1 MRGQQRLAIK
11 CRLGIPNPP
20 RPEQRVAICADFNVT
35 TYSQA
40 STMNTLTISAP
51 ITRAIKPQILRQA
64 SRLGFASKA
73 APAELFRKKVDG
85 KNVIITGSARG
96 IGKSIALRLA
106 TDGYNVCINDIPA
119 LEKTCDEVVKEIESM
134 GGKACTAV
142 GDVTK
147 KSDVKDVIQKSVKEL
162 GPLHTM

>member
-1 MRGQQRLAIK
+1 
-11 CRLGIPNPP
+11 
-20 RPEQRVAICADFNVT
+20 
-35 TYSQA
+35 
-40 STMNTLTISAP
+40 MNTITKTAP
-51 ITRAIKPQILRQA
+51 IARAVNPRLLRHA
-64 SRLGFASKA
+64 PRLGFASKA
-73 APAELFRKKVDG
+73 APAELLRKKVDG

-119 LEKTCDEVVKEIESM
+119 LEKSCDEVVKEIESM

-147 KSDVKDVIQKSVKEL
+147 RGDVKDVIQKSVKEL

>member
-1 MRGQQRLAIK
+1 MRGEQCLSIK
-11 CRLGIPNPP
+11 CVLGNPSP
-20 RPEQRVAICADFNVT
+20 QPQHRAAICADRNAAT
-35 TYSQA
+35 HKPII
-40 STMNTLTISAP
+40 MNTLTKSAP
-51 ITRAIKPQILRQA
+51 IARAIKPQVLRQA
-64 SRLGFASKA
+64 SRFGFASKA
-73 APAELFRKKVDG
+73 APAELLRKKVDG

-96 IGKSIALRLA
+96 IGRSIALRLA

>member
-1 MRGQQRLAIK
+1 
-11 CRLGIPNPP
+11 
-20 RPEQRVAICADFNVT
+20 
-35 TYSQA
+35 
-40 STMNTLTISAP
+40 MNTLTKSAP
-51 ITRAIKPQILRQA
+51 IVRAFRPQFLSQA

-73 APAELFRKKVDG
+73 APAELLRKKVEG
-85 KNVIITGSARG
+85 KNAIVTGSARG

-119 LEKTCDEVVKEIESM
+119 LEKTCDEVVKEINSM

-147 KSDVKDVIQKSVKEL
+147 RSDVKDVIQKSVKEL
-162 GPLHTM
+162 GPLHVM

>member
-1 MRGQQRLAIK
+1 MRGEQCLAIK
-11 CRLGIPNPP
+11 CVHGNPSP
-20 RPEQRVAICADFNVT
+20 RPQHRAAICTNGNAAT
-35 TYSQA
+35 HKPII
-40 STMNTLTISAP
+40 MNALAKSAP
-51 ITRAIKPQILRQA
+51 IARAIKPQVLRQA

-73 APAELFRKKVDG
+73 APAELLRKKVDG

>member
-1 MRGQQRLAIK
+1 
-11 CRLGIPNPP
+11 
-20 RPEQRVAICADFNVT
+20 
-35 TYSQA
+35 
-40 STMNTLTISAP
+40 MNTITKSVP
-51 ITRAIKPQILRQA
+51 IARVVKPQIVRQT
-64 SRLGFASKA
+64 SCLGFASKA
-73 APAELFRKKVDG
+73 APAELLRKKVDG

-119 LEKTCDEVVKEIESM
+119 LEKGCDEVVKEIESM

-147 KSDVKDVIQKSVKEL
+147 RGDVKDVIQKSVKEL

>member
-1 MRGQQRLAIK
+1 
-11 CRLGIPNPP
+11 
-20 RPEQRVAICADFNVT
+20 
-35 TYSQA
+35 
-40 STMNTLTISAP
+40 MNTLTKSAP
-51 ITRAIKPQILRQA
+51 IVRAIKPQLLKQT

-73 APAELFRKKVDG
+73 APAELLRKKVDG

-119 LEKTCDEVVKEIESM
+119 LEKACDEVVKEIESM

-147 KSDVKDVIQKSVKEL
+147 KSDIKDVIQKSVKEL

>member
-1 MRGQQRLAIK
+1 
-11 CRLGIPNPP
+11 
-20 RPEQRVAICADFNVT
+20 
-35 TYSQA
+35 
-40 STMNTLTISAP
+40 MNTLTKSAP
-51 ITRAIKPQILRQA
+51 IARAFRPRLLSQA

-73 APAELFRKKVDG
+73 APAELLRKKVEG
-85 KNVIITGSARG
+85 KNAIVTGSARG

-119 LEKTCDEVVKEIESM
+119 LEKTCDEVVKEINSM

-147 KSDVKDVIQKSVKEL
+147 RSDVKDVIQKTVKEL
-162 GPLHTM
+162 GPLHAM

>member
-1 MRGQQRLAIK
+1 
-11 CRLGIPNPP
+11 
-20 RPEQRVAICADFNVT
+20 
-35 TYSQA
+35 
-40 STMNTLTISAP
+40 MNTLTKSAP
-51 ITRAIKPQILRQA
+51 VVRAFRPQLLSQV

-73 APAELFRKKVDG
+73 APAELLRKKVED
-85 KNVIITGSARG
+85 KNAIVTGSARG

-119 LEKTCDEVVKEIESM
+119 LEKTCDEVVKEINSM

-147 KSDVKDVIQKSVKEL
+147 RSDVKDVIQKTVKEL
-162 GPLHTM
+162 GPLHAM

>member
-1 MRGQQRLAIK
+1 
-11 CRLGIPNPP
+11 
-20 RPEQRVAICADFNVT
+20 
-35 TYSQA
+35 
-40 STMNTLTISAP
+40 MNTITKSAP
-51 ITRAIKPQILRQA
+51 IARVVNPRLLRHTPH
-64 SRLGFASKA
+64 LGFASKA
-73 APAELFRKKVDG
+73 APAELLRKKVDG

-119 LEKTCDEVVKEIESM
+119 LEKGCDEVVKEIESM

-147 KSDVKDVIQKSVKEL
+147 RGDVKDVIQKSVKEL

>member
-1 MRGQQRLAIK
+1 
-11 CRLGIPNPP
+11 
-20 RPEQRVAICADFNVT
+20 
-35 TYSQA
+35 
-40 STMNTLTISAP
+40 MNTLTKSAP
-51 ITRAIKPQILRQA
+51 IARAFKPQILRQA

-73 APAELFRKKVDG
+73 APAELLRKKVDG

-106 TDGYNVCINDIPA
+106 SDGYNVCINDIPA
-119 LEKTCDEVVKEIESM
+119 LESTCDEVVKEITSM
-134 GGKACTAV
+134 GRKACTAV

-147 KSDVKDVIQKSVKEL
+147 RGDVKDVIQKSVKEL

>member
-1 MRGQQRLAIK
+1 
-11 CRLGIPNPP
+11 
-20 RPEQRVAICADFNVT
+20 
-35 TYSQA
+35 
-40 STMNTLTISAP
+40 MNALTKSAP
-51 ITRAIKPQILRQA
+51 IARAIKPQALRQT

-73 APAELFRKKVDG
+73 APAELLRKKADG
-85 KNVIITGSARG
+85 KNVVITGSARG

-106 TDGYNVCINDIPA
+106 TDGYNVCINDIPP

-147 KSDVKDVIQKSVKEL
+147 RGDVQDVIQKSVKEL
-162 GPLHTM
+162 GPLHAM